1 MRPEPHQT
9 YNLSMYKFFIKRF
22 GVFKAVLIVTFFI
35 TLPSYGMTVL
45 ANAIFD
51 LHIVSG
57 GYILSI
63 VIPVFLAPPLIF
75 MEINSMQ
82 KLEQTRAEL
91 HKLATID
98 VLTGI
103 CNRRHFLAQA
113 EEMLAAAPP
122 GQLISLAVIDLDRF
136 KQINDQYGHL
146 VGDEALVAITHAI
159 QDHLP
164 EEAIFGRFG
173 GDEFICICQ
182 KNSPSEIYEIAG
194 HILGH
199 VQTLYVGN
207 DESKTQLSITIGITS
222 TQSNHLSLK
231 ELIAQADNALL
242 EAKRMG
248 GKQVRLYRPPTS

>member
-1 MRPEPHQT
+1 M
-9 YNLSMYKFFIKRF
+9 
-22 GVFKAVLIVTFFI
+22 IVTFFI
-35 TLPSYGMTVL
+35 TLTSYGLTTL

-51 LHIVSG
+51 LHIVTG

-63 VIPVFLAPPLIF
+63 IVPFFLAPPLIF

-122 GQLISLAVIDLDRF
+122 GELISLAVIDLDRF

-146 VGDEALVAITHAI
+146 VGDEALVAVAHTI
-159 QDHLP
+159 QDRLSGDV
-164 EEAIFGRFG
+164 IFGRFG

-182 KNSPSEIYEIAG
+182 KNSSSEIYEIAN
-194 HILGH
+194 HILDH

-207 DESKTQLSITIGITS
+207 DESKTQLSVTIGITI

-231 ELIAQADNALL
+231 ELITQADNALL

-248 GKQVRLYRPPTS
+248 GKQVRLYRSPTS